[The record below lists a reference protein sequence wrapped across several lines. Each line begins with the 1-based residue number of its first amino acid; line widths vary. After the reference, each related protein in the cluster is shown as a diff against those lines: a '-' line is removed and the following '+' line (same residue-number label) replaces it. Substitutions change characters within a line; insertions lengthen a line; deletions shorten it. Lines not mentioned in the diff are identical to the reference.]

1 MIASL
6 ALALSLASPATAAP
20 FDPGVHAQVAHLERS
35 LEPGD
40 AVWAG
45 EHFPEGELFTWEFF
59 GLALLNV
66 AEATRDPGDVARALV
81 RGRELL
87 ARVDATLDHA
97 PFKRLKDLPA
107 RGGACWLGGRNLL
120 AVRLARLA
128 KDRLSASELQTI
140 HRDSEA
146 LHRAFLDEPAAMIES
161 YRGMRWPV
169 DGLFALES
177 LRIHDEVFGT
187 EHAAKPVKRWVEAM
201 RAHLDPKT
209 GLMPSF
215 VHRDGRAR
223 DVPRGCALSWSLAV
237 LPSLDPDFAADQ
249 WAAYKHHFLRE
260 TFGLPAFREYPP
272 GIERPGDLDS
282 GPIVLGLGMS
292 ATAFGLAA
300 ARANGDRELAARL
313 ERLGETLGSPAWDA
327 KGKRYLGGAVP
338 LFDVL
343 SLWVK
348 TVPWGPAEL

>member
-6 ALALSLASPATAAP
+6 ALALSAASAPLP
-20 FDPGVHAQVAHLERS
+20 FDPGVHAQIAHLERT
-35 LEPGD
+35 LAPGD

-59 GLALLNV
+59 GLALANV
-66 AEATRDPGDVARALV
+66 AEATHDPVDVARALV
-81 RGRELL
+81 RGRDLL
-87 ARVDATLDHA
+87 AKVDGTLEHA

-128 KDRLSASELQTI
+128 KDRLSASELATI
-140 HRDSEA
+140 HQDSEA
-146 LHRAFLDEPAAMIES
+146 LQRAFLDEPAAMIES

-187 EHAAKPVKRWVEAM
+187 GLAEKPVKRWVTAM
-201 RAHLDPKT
+201 RAHLDAKT

-237 LPSLDPDFAADQ
+237 LPGLDPDFAAEQ
-249 WAAYKHHFLRE
+249 WEAYKKHFLRE
-260 TFGLPAFREYPP
+260 TFGLPAFREWPP
-272 GIERPGDLDS
+272 GVERPGDVDS
-282 GPIVLGLGMS
+282 GPVVMGLGMS

-300 ARANGDRELAARL
+300 ARANGDRALADRL
-313 ERLGETLGSPAWDA
+313 ERLGETLGSPLWDS

-348 TVPWGPAEL
+348 TVPWGPAEP